1 MMAFGF
7 LFGLVNLAI
16 SALCLLWWGADTSG
30 SGAPAIVGVLSF
42 NLALAWLTLAG
53 LGQDATGNRTWSSR
67 PALLAIGLAVFLGG
81 GLFVQAAVGGRR
93 AELSHFTDSLK

>member
-1 MMAFGF
+1 MTAFGF

-16 SALCLLWWGADTSG
+16 AVLCLLWWGADTSG

-53 LGQDATGNRTWSSR
+53 LGRDATGKRTWSSR
-67 PALLAIGLAVFLGG
+67 PALLALSLAVFLGG
-81 GLFVQAAVGGRR
+81 ALFVQVAVGGRR
-93 AELSHFTDSLK
+93 AELSRYSDSLK